1 MNETAQHD
9 CQPPTPSTIGQIWE
23 CPACGD
29 TWVCEEGAVIGG
41 EPFVRARQP
50 PIQG

>member
-29 TWVCEEGAVIGG
+29 TWVCKEGAVIGG
-41 EPFVRARQP
+41 EPFVWARQP